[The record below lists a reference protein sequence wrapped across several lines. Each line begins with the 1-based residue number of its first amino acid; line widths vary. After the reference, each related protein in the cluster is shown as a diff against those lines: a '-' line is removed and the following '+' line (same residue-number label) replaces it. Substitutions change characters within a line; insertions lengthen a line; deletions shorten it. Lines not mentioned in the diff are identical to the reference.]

1 MKLSDY
7 INYDKNEKPLEN
19 IKETC
24 GFLNI
29 FKSIGVIGDS
39 LSSGTIEKYVDGK
52 QVDIKDKYEYSWPS
66 ILHNLNNSTL
76 YNYSRGGMRAK
87 DHILEN
93 KKWEKCD
100 AYIIFLGNNDL
111 FNEDIKYECGSIKDI
126 NQDDSKLNKDIYF
139 GYMDKIIK
147 KIKNINEMAY
157 IFIVPVQYEN
167 DINKNEL
174 VFYVANELKKFEKIY
189 SKLFIL
195 DIVNNGI
202 AFDKEFKDKY
212 CVGFHP
218 NPMGYY
224 LIALMFGNYI
234 DYIIRHNINLF
245 IESGYLKL

>member
-1 MKLSDY
+1 
-7 INYDKNEKPLEN
+7 
-19 IKETC
+19 
-24 GFLNI
+24 
-29 FKSIGVIGDS
+29 
-39 LSSGTIEKYVDGK
+39 
-52 QVDIKDKYEYSWPS
+52 
-66 ILHNLNNSTL
+66 
-76 YNYSRGGMRAK
+76 
-87 DHILEN
+87 
-93 KKWEKCD
+93 
-100 AYIIFLGNNDL
+100 
-111 FNEDIKYECGSIKDI
+111 
-126 NQDDSKLNKDIYF
+126 
-139 GYMDKIIK
+139 MDKIIK

-245 IESGYLKL
+245 IESNPEIASSNLAPATIVSLLSTRVFFIIIYRRICNL